1 MPSAS
6 IRSPGR
12 GFIEAQIACLLE
24 ILDHALRAERLA
36 GRRGCLQRL
45 DPRVRLAAMLA
56 VIVLAISTHRPEV
69 LFGLFIACV
78 SAALASGIPLSL
90 LGRGVWLNVLVFSGL
105 LALPAVLLV
114 PGDPWL
120 TLPGTELHLTRQG
133 VHSACFLLGRAMTTA
148 TAAALTLL
156 TTPWPHLLKALRTL
170 RVPSIAIAI
179 LSMTYR
185 YIFVVLH
192 MSLDMLTARRS
203 RQVGKLSAAQRRRML
218 FAESG
223 ILLGKSMQ
231 YAEGAFLAMQ
241 SRGYRGAHH
250 VLSEF
255 RMAPRDWFTLAV
267 IVLIGIGVYRHG

>member
-1 MPSAS
+1 MSPISF
-6 IRSPGR
+6 RFPGR
-12 GFIEAQIACLLE
+12 GFIEAQIASLLD

-36 GRRGCLQRL
+36 GQRGMLQRL
-45 DPRVRLAAMLA
+45 DPRVRLVAMLA
-56 VIVLAISTHRPEV
+56 VIVLAISTHRPEI
-69 LFGLFIACV
+69 LCGLFIACV

-90 LGRGVWLNVLVFSGL
+90 LGRGVWLNVLIFSGL
-105 LALPAVLLV
+105 LALPALLLV

-120 TLPGTELHLTRQG
+120 TLPGTGLHLTRQG
-133 VHSACFLLGRAMTTA
+133 FYSAFFLLGRAMTTA

-156 TTPWPHLLKALRTL
+156 ATPWPHLLKALRTL
-170 RVPSIAIAI
+170 RIPAIAIVI

-192 MSLDMLTARRS
+192 LSLDMLTARRS

-223 ILLGKSMQ
+223 VLLGKSMQ

-241 SRGYRGAHH
+241 SRGYQGAHH

-255 RMAPRDWFTLAV
+255 RMAPRDWFALAM
-267 IVLIGIGVYRHG
+267 IVLIGIGIYRHG